1 MEIEIFNHRLS
12 PKYRVLSDDEVGNL
26 LNKYNVT
33 KRDLPKLK
41 VNDPAAVKLGAQE
54 GSVVEILRESPTAGK
69 AKYYRFVV
77 K

>member
-12 PKYRVLSDDEVGNL
+12 PKYRVLSDDEVDSL

-33 KRDLPKLK
+33 KRDLPKIK
-41 VNDPAAVKLGAQE
+41 ANDPATLKLGAQE
-54 GSVVEILRESPTAGK
+54 GSIVEISRESPTAGQ

>member
-1 MEIEIFNHRLS
+1 LDIEIFTHRLS
-12 PKYRVLSDDEVGNL
+12 PKYRVLSDDEVESL

-33 KRDLPKLK
+33 KRDLPKIK
-41 VNDPAAVKLGAQE
+41 ANDPAVTKIGAQE
-54 GSVVEILRESPTAGK
+54 GAIIEIDRNSPTAGQ